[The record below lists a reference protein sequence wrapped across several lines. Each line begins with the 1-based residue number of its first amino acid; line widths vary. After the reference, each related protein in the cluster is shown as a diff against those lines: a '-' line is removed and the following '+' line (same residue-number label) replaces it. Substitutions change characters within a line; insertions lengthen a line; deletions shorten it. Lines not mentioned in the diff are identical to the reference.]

1 LLESEFEEFVKSNK
15 SRLKGLSDTEKIRM
29 FIDWCNKYNIEEL
42 ILRLSADGK
51 GVFDAGYFLDFT
63 TSGLLIRKKTWSR
76 KLVDPGYIAGMA
88 PLPYRL
94 ICDKLKVGD
103 ISKRT
108 LAQASNIIEL
118 KSDDLTKYITYSQIK
133 EIRLRPGVE
142 TRVTN
147 MFGST
152 LRQNFISIKI
162 ADSSYGYSLP
172 VGKNGS
178 YDKIYFWLSEI
189 IPVDVSPF

>member
-1 LLESEFEEFVKSNK
+1 MLESEFEEFVKSNK
-15 SRLKGLSDTEKIRM
+15 SRLKGLSDTAKIRM

-94 ICDKLKVGD
+94 VCDKLKVSD

-108 LAQASNIIEL
+108 LAQTSNIMEL
-118 KSDDLTKYITYSQIK
+118 KSENPTKYIDRKS
-133 EIRLRPGVE
+133 V
-142 TRVTN
+142 V
-147 MFGST
+147 
-152 LRQNFISIKI
+152 
-162 ADSSYGYSLP
+162 
-172 VGKNGS
+172 
-178 YDKIYFWLSEI
+178 
-189 IPVDVSPF
+189 

>member
-1 LLESEFEEFVKSNK
+1 MLESEFEEFVKSNK
-15 SRLKGLSDTEKIRM
+15 SRLRGLSDTEKIRM

-42 ILRLSADGK
+42 ILRLSAEGE
-51 GVFDAGYFLDFT
+51 GVFDSGYFLDFT

-94 ICDKLKVGD
+94 ICDKLKVDD

-108 LAQASNIIEL
+108 LAQASNIIER
-118 KSDDLTKYITYSQIK
+118 KSDDLSKYITYTQIK
-133 EIRLRPGVE
+133 EIRLRPGLE

-147 MFGST
+147 MLGST
-152 LRQNFISIKI
+152 LRQNFMTIQT
-162 ADSSYGYSLP
+162 ADSSYRYSLP

-178 YDKIYFWLSEI
+178 YDKIYFWLSAI
-189 IPVDVSPF
+189 LPVDVSPF

>member
-1 LLESEFEEFVKSNK
+1 MLESEFEEFVKSNK
-15 SRLKGLSDTEKIRM
+15 SRLKGLSDTAKIRM

-94 ICDKLKVGD
+94 VYDKLKVSD

-108 LAQASNIIEL
+108 LAQTSNIIEL
-118 KSDDLTKYITYSQIK
+118 KNPTKYITYSQIK
-133 EIRLRPGVE
+133 EIRLRLRPGVE

-172 VGKNGS
+172 VGKNDS
-178 YDKIYFWLSEI
+178 YDKIYFWLSAI

>member
-15 SRLKGLSDTEKIRM
+15 SRLKGISDTEKIRM
-29 FIDWCNKYNIEEL
+29 FIEWCNKYKIEEL

-63 TSGLLIRKKTWSR
+63 TRSLLIRKKTWSR

-94 ICDKLKVGD
+94 ICDKLRVSD

-108 LAQASNIIEL
+108 LAQTSNIIEL
-118 KSDDLTKYITYSQIK
+118 KSNDLTKYITYTQIK
-133 EIRLRPGVE
+133 EIRLRPGLE

-152 LRQNFISIKI
+152 LRQNFVTIETIE
-162 ADSSYGYSLP
+162 SSYKYSLP

-178 YDKIYFWLSEI
+178 YDKIYFWLSAI
-189 IPVDVSPF
+189 LPLDVSPF

>member
-1 LLESEFEEFVKSNK
+1 MLESEFEEFVKSNK

-42 ILRLSADGK
+42 ILRLSAEGK
-51 GVFDAGYFLDFT
+51 GVFDSGYFLDFT

-118 KSDDLTKYITYSQIK
+118 KSDDLTKYITYTQIK
-133 EIRLRPGVE
+133 EIRLRPGLE

-147 MFGST
+147 MLGST
-152 LRQNFISIKI
+152 LRQNFMTIQT
-162 ADSSYGYSLP
+162 ADSSYRYSLP

-178 YDKIYFWLSEI
+178 YDKIYFWLSAI
-189 IPVDVSPF
+189 LPVDVSPF

>member
-15 SRLKGLSDTEKIRM
+15 SRLKGISDTEKIRM
-29 FIDWCNKYNIEEL
+29 FIEWCNKYKIEEL

-63 TSGLLIRKKTWSR
+63 TRSLLIRKKTWSR

-94 ICDKLKVGD
+94 ICDKLKVSD

-108 LAQASNIIEL
+108 LAQTSNIIEL
-118 KSDDLTKYITYSQIK
+118 KSNDLTKYITYTQIK
-133 EIRLRPGVE
+133 EIRLRPGLE

-152 LRQNFISIKI
+152 LRQNFVTIETIE
-162 ADSSYGYSLP
+162 SSYKYSLP

-178 YDKIYFWLSEI
+178 YDKIYFWLSAI
-189 IPVDVSPF
+189 LPLDVSPF

>member
-1 LLESEFEEFVKSNK
+1 MLESEFEEFVKSNK
-15 SRLKGLSDTEKIRM
+15 SRLKGLSDIEKIRM
-29 FIDWCNKYNIEEL
+29 FIDWCNKFNIEEL
-42 ILRLSADGK
+42 IMRLSADGK
-51 GVFDAGYFLDFT
+51 GIVDSSYFLDFT

-118 KSDDLTKYITYSQIK
+118 KSDDQTKFITYTQIK
-133 EIRLRPGVE
+133 EIRLRPGLE

-147 MFGST
+147 MFG
-152 LRQNFISIKI
+152 RYFK
-162 ADSSYGYSLP
+162 AEF
-172 VGKNGS
+172 
-178 YDKIYFWLSEI
+178 YDHPDCKQL
-189 IPVDVSPF
+189 

>member
-1 LLESEFEEFVKSNK
+1 MLESEFEEFVNSNK
-15 SRLKGLSDTEKIRM
+15 KRLKGISDTEKIRM
-29 FIDWCNKYNIEEL
+29 FVDWCNKYNIEEL
-42 ILRLSADGK
+42 ILRVSADGR

-63 TSGLLIRKKTWSR
+63 TRGLLIRKKTWSR

-94 ICDKLKVGD
+94 ICDNLKVSD

-108 LAQASNIIEL
+108 LAQTSNVLEL
-118 KSDDLTKYITYSQIK
+118 KSGGLTKYITYTQIK
-133 EIRLRPGVE
+133 EIRLRPGLE

-152 LRQNFISIKI
+152 LRQNFMTIETTE
-162 ADSSYGYSLP
+162 SSYRYSLP

-178 YDKIYFWLSEI
+178 YDKIYFWLSAI
-189 IPVDVSPF
+189 LPVDVSPF